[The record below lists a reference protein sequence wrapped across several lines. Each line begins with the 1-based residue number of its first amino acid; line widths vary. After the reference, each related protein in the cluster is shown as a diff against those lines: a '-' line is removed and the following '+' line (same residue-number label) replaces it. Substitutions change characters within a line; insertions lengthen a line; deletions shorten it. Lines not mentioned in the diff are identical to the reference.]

1 LFAHLL
7 LHLIDYLLL
16 LILIND
22 DNNNNNR
29 FVVVNVVFIVNVMKY
44 KNKEKDG

>member
-16 LILIND
+16 ININD
-22 DNNNNNR
+22 DDNNR